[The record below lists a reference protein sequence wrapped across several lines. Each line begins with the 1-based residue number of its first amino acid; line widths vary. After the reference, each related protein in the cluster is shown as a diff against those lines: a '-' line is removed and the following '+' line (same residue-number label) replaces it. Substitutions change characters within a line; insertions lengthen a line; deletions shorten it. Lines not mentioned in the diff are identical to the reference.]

1 MSFARRAGSTKQQ
14 NSKWVKPD
22 PSLFCSWKRIMNQ
35 SAARMPLL
43 MLKRRVLSFLRSVLG
58 DAVRSNHRLDPH
70 ACGNRIH
77 AAAQCG
83 QGRTRVKEFARMGL
97 LQVLFAPR
105 RSCYSLWISR
115 WEISIIK
122 LISTHNC
129 KPCILMRSY
138 SMMSWTRCL
147 RNILRTLNV
156 SNRNIHI
163 ILICPKIVG
172 ARPHWLETL
181 LKSDITRWDS
191 FQLEPNYTLEQVEKI
206 ANRTASLLD
215 LRNYLFS
222 RRARLLSQLQLHE
235 ELAKASL
242 VYVSGTFQEL
252 SSLTDIKPQ
261 FIRTWA
267 VLAGFSAFQLVER
280 ADALTS
286 EGHTRITTNGAALLD
301 LARGHL
307 FKLGDALGLAE
318 GVPAIEDIEPLIAG
332 FVSLAVESDQDRPGL
347 EINLIL

>member
-1 MSFARRAGSTKQQ
+1 
-14 NSKWVKPD
+14 
-22 PSLFCSWKRIMNQ
+22 
-35 SAARMPLL
+35 
-43 MLKRRVLSFLRSVLG
+43 
-58 DAVRSNHRLDPH
+58 
-70 ACGNRIH
+70 
-77 AAAQCG
+77 
-83 QGRTRVKEFARMGL
+83 
-97 LQVLFAPR
+97 
-105 RSCYSLWISR
+105 
-115 WEISIIK
+115 
-122 LISTHNC
+122 
-129 KPCILMRSY
+129 MRSY

>member
-1 MSFARRAGSTKQQ
+1 MYSDALIQYDELDAMLTQYLENAKC
-14 NSKWVKPD
+14 K
-22 PSLFCSWKRIMNQ
+22 LY
-35 SAARMPLL
+35 SA
-43 MLKRRVLSFLRSVLG
+43 
-58 DAVRSNHRLDPH
+58 
-70 ACGNRIH
+70 
-77 AAAQCG
+77 
-83 QGRTRVKEFARMGL
+83 E
-97 LQVLFAPR
+97 
-105 RSCYSLWISR
+105 
-115 WEISIIK
+115 
-122 LISTHNC
+122 
-129 KPCILMRSY
+129 
-138 SMMSWTRCL
+138 
-147 RNILRTLNV
+147 
-156 SNRNIHI
+156 I
-163 ILICPKIVG
+163 ILICYKIVG
-172 ARPHWLETL
+172 AKPHWLETL

-252 SSLTDIKPQ
+252 SSLTNIKPQ
-261 FIRTWA
+261 YIRTWA

-318 GVPAIEDIEPLIAG
+318 GSPAIEDIEPLIAG
-332 FVSLAVESDQDRPGL
+332 FVSLAVESDQERRGL
-347 EINLIL
+347 ENFLILLKDLFCQ